1 MKFLFVSP
9 LSLTGSSFSHTEVG
23 EIVLQTGYETWLL
36 VCSHMISDK
45 TSNCELEIKTP
56 TSWDSVNI
64 RLGRVS
70 EWEIILLLVAQVII
84 IINNS
89 SFEYVMYRV
98 LCQMLLDNT
107 VESYKIKYL
116 RLHSLYIIQGHTLQV
131 KR

>member
-9 LSLTGSSFSHTEVG
+9 LSLTGRSFSHTEVG

-36 VCSHMISDK
+36 VCSHMISDN

-56 TSWDSVNI
+56 TSWDGVNI

-70 EWEIILLLVAQVII
+70 EWEIILLLLEQVII

-89 SFEYVMYRV
+89 FIEYVMYRV
-98 LCQMLLDNT
+98 LC
-107 VESYKIKYL
+107 
-116 RLHSLYIIQGHTLQV
+116 
-131 KR
+131 